1 MLDGN
6 EAQSIDGHPQHM
18 TFSMQGEKY
27 ENGSIHTANHQVADR
42 QTKKY
47 IYLFQLHRQYRHY
60 WS

>member
-27 ENGSIHTANHQVADR
+27 ENGSIHTANHQVTDR
-42 QTKKY
+42 QTEKY
-47 IYLFQLHRQYRHY
+47 IYLFQLHR
-60 WS
+60 